1 MSEPGFVEKV
11 KSTMKRYGMV
21 SPGDV
26 VLVGVSGGPDSVAL
40 LHALWLLS
48 EELCISLC
56 VGHLNHELRGLDA
69 DEDARYVRE
78 FAKQLG
84 LPVTVE
90 SKDVA
95 GFASRSRM
103 SIELAARLVRYDFY
117 CRAAGAM
124 AATKVALGHHVGDQA
139 ETVLLRLIRGA
150 GTAGLAGI
158 PPVRP
163 ISSGGGLV
171 VIRPL
176 INLTRQEISSYC
188 EENDLHPRM
197 DASNLTCAYPRNKLR
212 NELIPLLERDYNPG
226 IVRTLARTAE
236 LLREDDAFIS
246 SEVQRRVNHIVRTRS
261 CDRVVLDVDAI
272 LAEHV
277 AIRRRVIRWAV
288 GLLACGSE
296 DLEFQHVEE
305 VLDLARRGSP
315 GKSVDLPCGIRAR
328 RDYGELAI
336 ELRSPGDVAPAVP
349 FEYKLSVPGITRLP
363 EAGVVIE
370 AEVFEAG
377 DWPDLLTAVRR
388 AGKGEA
394 YLDFDVVGR
403 DIVARSRREG
413 DRISP
418 LGMNG
423 SKKIKDLFIDE
434 KVPGNMRDRIPVI
447 VAGGKILWVVGV
459 RMSGLA
465 RVTPGTCRVLRLAA
479 RPLEV
484 GCDRGDPVL

>member
-1 MSEPGFVEKV
+1 MVEKV
-11 KSTMKRYGMV
+11 KSTMERYGMT

-26 VLVGVSGGPDSVAL
+26 VLVGTSGGPDSVAL
-40 LHALWLLS
+40 LHALWVLS
-48 EELCISLC
+48 EDLCISLR
-56 VGHLNHELRGLDA
+56 VGHLNHRLRGLDA
-69 DEDARYVRE
+69 DEDARYVQE

-103 SIELAARLVRYDFY
+103 SIELAARLIRYDFY
-117 CRAAGAM
+117 CRAARAM
-124 AATKVALGHHVGDQA
+124 GATKVALGHHAGDQA

-163 ISSGGGLV
+163 ISSSNGLL

-176 INLTRQEISSYC
+176 INLTRQEISRYC
-188 EENDLHPRM
+188 EENGLHPRM

-226 IVRTLARTAE
+226 IVRTLTRTAE

-246 SEVQRRVNHIVRTRS
+246 NEVQSRVDRIVRARS
-261 CDRVVLDVDAI
+261 CDRVSLDVDAI

-277 AIRRRVIRWAV
+277 AVQRRVIRWAFM
-288 GLLACGSE
+288 LLTRGDE
-296 DLEFQHVEE
+296 DLEFEHVEMA
-305 VLDLARRGSP
+305 LDLARRGSP
-315 GKSVDLPCGIRAR
+315 GKSVDLPRGIRAR
-328 RDYGELAI
+328 RDYRELAI
-336 ELRSPGDVAPAVP
+336 ELRSAGDVAPVVP
-349 FEYKLSVPGITRLP
+349 FEYKLNVPGITRLP
-363 EAGVVIE
+363 EARVIIE

-377 DWPDLLTAVRR
+377 DWPDLLTTVRR

-394 YLDFDVVGR
+394 YFDFDVVGR
-403 DIVARSRREG
+403 DIVARPRREG

-418 LGMNG
+418 LGMSG

-447 VAGGKILWVVGV
+447 LAGGRILWVVGV
-459 RMSGLA
+459 RASGFA
-465 RVTPGTCRVLRLAA
+465 RVTPSTRRVLRLAA
-479 RPLEV
+479 RSLEV
-484 GCDRGDPVL
+484 GCDCGDPVL